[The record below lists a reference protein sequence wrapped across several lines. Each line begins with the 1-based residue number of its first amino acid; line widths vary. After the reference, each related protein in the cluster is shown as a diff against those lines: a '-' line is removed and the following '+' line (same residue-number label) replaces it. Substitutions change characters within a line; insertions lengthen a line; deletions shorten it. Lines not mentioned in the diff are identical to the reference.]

1 MFETIGMVLHYIND
15 ALRIFNPFLFFGA
28 TIIWMKLYWATQNMM
43 SRNSLRQYC
52 IESQIDYIVNNK
64 DIDREYI
71 DHLRNIYSGFE
82 GKKIL

>member
-1 MFETIGMVLHYIND
+1 MLETICMVLHYLND
-15 ALRIFNPFLFFGA
+15 ALRIMNPFLFFGA

-52 IESQIDYIVNNK
+52 IESQIDYIVNNR

-71 DHLRNIYSGFE
+71 DHLRNIYSSFE